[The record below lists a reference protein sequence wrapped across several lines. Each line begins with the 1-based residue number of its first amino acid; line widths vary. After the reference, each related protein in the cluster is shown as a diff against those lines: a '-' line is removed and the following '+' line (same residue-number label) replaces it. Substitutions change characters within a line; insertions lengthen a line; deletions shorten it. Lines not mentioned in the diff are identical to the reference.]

1 MKNYIDNDEKYD
13 ERAESS
19 HKKEIVLELK
29 NNFSSQTQASEL
41 LQSLKNQISSLKSEI
56 TFLREE
62 LKKKDYVVRTLL
74 NKKSKSI
81 DECNL
86 RHAAI
91 S

>member
-1 MKNYIDNDEKYD
+1 MIKNMTKEQKFD
-13 ERAESS
+13 
-19 HKKEIVLELK
+19 KKGDCVRTKKQFFLSNANK
-29 NNFSSQTQASEL
+29 RTPTRPKKSNSP
-41 LQSLKNQISSLKSEI
+41 LKSEI

-62 LKKKDYVVRTLL
+62 LKEKDYVVRTLL

-86 RHAAI
+86 RHAEI